1 MDQYG
6 VGVGG
11 LSRLRTLVHRRK
23 SISLPVEPTVTVMK
37 ADSHLQID
45 PSTVVC
51 HRCEKCSR
59 SSGARIDG
67 RSLQTDSTRIMR
79 DQKEH
84 ADTEGEVQMGT
95 TRADGRRRLDE
106 EAWEQCH
113 DVATV
118 ARWSP
123 VNRGRRWRAGDE
135 KSVP

>member
-1 MDQYG
+1 
-6 VGVGG
+6 
-11 LSRLRTLVHRRK
+11 
-23 SISLPVEPTVTVMK
+23 
-37 ADSHLQID
+37 
-45 PSTVVC
+45 
-51 HRCEKCSR
+51 
-59 SSGARIDG
+59 
-67 RSLQTDSTRIMR
+67 MR

-106 EAWEQCH
+106 EAWEQCY

-123 VNRGRRWRAGDE
+123 VNRGRRSSAGDE